1 MKVGSWKLE
10 VGNKKLKVVSM
21 QDFKDLIVWK
31 KAHQNALT
39 IYNLTKS
46 FPKDE
51 QYGITSQLRRASVSV
66 PTNIAE
72 GCGKFTQRDFA
83 HYLQI
88 SLGSCHE
95 TEYLTLLAFDL
106 NYIHEEDYKT
116 LNQSINEVKA
126 MLISLIKKAR

>member
-1 MKVGSWKLE
+1 
-10 VGNKKLKVVSM
+10 M

-31 KAHQNALT
+31 KAHENALA

-46 FPKDE
+46 FPKEE

-72 GCGKFTQRDFA
+72 GCGKFTQKDFA
-83 HYLQI
+83 HFLQI
-88 SLGSCHE
+88 ALGFCHE

-106 NYIHEEDYKT
+106 NFIQKEDYNS

-126 MLISLIKKAR
+126 MLISLIKKIR